1 MKKLLLLLSMIV
13 VATSVFA
20 AEFVEIRGYENDDYQ
35 VYREEA
41 AVIFEAVDN
50 TPIGEFTLNEM
61 KEAALDLSIPFQKM
75 QYVKKS
81 KIASAIL
88 PGLGQYM
95 NDDPLSGTLFLISDI
110 AVTAGTLIGA
120 YYLLPDE
127 LRFDRLNYF
136 SDSSSTIHER
146 WENQS
151 FNDLLPTMGVIA
163 GGIVVSG
170 VVRLLSATHAGKL
183 AQKNIAEGR
192 IQFEPKLIL
201 PAFDSSGED
210 GCNEGGFGLGM
221 GMSF

>member
-1 MKKLLLLLSMIV
+1 MKKLLLLLSMII

-20 AEFVEIRGYENDDYQ
+20 DEIIEIRGYEDADYL
-35 VYREEA
+35 VYKEEA
-41 AVIFEAVDN
+41 AEVLEAVDN
-50 TPIGEFTLNEM
+50 TPIGEFTLNEI
-61 KEAALDLSIPFQKM
+61 KELALDLSISFQKM

-81 KIASAIL
+81 KISSFIL
-88 PGLGQYM
+88 PGAGQYM

-136 SDSSSTIHER
+136 RDSSATINER

-151 FNDLLPTMGVIA
+151 FMDMLPSMGVIA

-170 VVRLLSATHAGKL
+170 IVRLLSATHAGKL

-201 PAFDSSGED
+201 PAFDSSEEYGS
-210 GCNEGGFGLGM
+210 NQRGFGLGM
-221 GMSF
+221 GIGF